1 MATRPLL
8 QYAQLIAPGALTD
21 EHVQVTTEAGYP
33 VGCLQGKSKSG
44 LGHVRLCTTRDGLL
58 TEVDYKGV
66 ADPGHLGQDR
76 GHVERSRA
84 AGLTSAAVSQAALA
98 SLFTTSDPTFT

>member
-8 QYAQLIAPGALTD
+8 QYAQLIAPGTLTG

-76 GHVERSRA
+76 RHVERSRA
-84 AGLTSAAVSQAALA
+84 AGLTRSGLPGRACLALHN
-98 SLFTTSDPTFT
+98 L

>member
-8 QYAQLIAPGALTD
+8 QYAQLIAPGTLTD

-58 TEVDYKGV
+58 TEVDYKGARIQAISV
-66 ADPGHLGQDR
+66 KTA
-76 GHVERSRA
+76 V
-84 AGLTSAAVSQAALA
+84 TSSDLA
-98 SLFTTSDPTFT
+98 PPA

>member
-8 QYAQLIAPGALTD
+8 QYAQLIAPGALTG
-21 EHVQVTTEAGYP
+21 EQVQVTTEAGYP

-44 LGHVRLCTTRDGLL
+44 LGRVRLCTTRDGLL

-66 ADPGHLGQDR
+66 RIQ
-76 GHVERSRA
+76 
-84 AGLTSAAVSQAALA
+84 AVSVKTAVTSSDLA
-98 SLFTTSDPTFT
+98 PPA